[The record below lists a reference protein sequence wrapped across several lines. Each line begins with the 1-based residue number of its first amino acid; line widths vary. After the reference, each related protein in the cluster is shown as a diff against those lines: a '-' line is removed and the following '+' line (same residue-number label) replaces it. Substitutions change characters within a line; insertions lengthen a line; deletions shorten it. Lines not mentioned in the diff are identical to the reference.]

1 MKKIKDSTFV
11 LFYIISV
18 SILSFIISIDGPQI
32 DIIECPSAEVEEFEA
47 FVEVEI
53 TAGSSEIVNLFVLI
67 ESEGEYY
74 TRFFIDKEYNAAP
87 NVFEL
92 PQAYE
97 TVPFGWGADRDWY
110 PESFEFYL
118 DILDDRGRSD
128 FITCSIK
135 FANY

>member
-1 MKKIKDSTFV
+1 MKIKDTTFIFIFIV
-11 LFYIISV
+11 TV
-18 SILSFIISIDGPQI
+18 SIATYLIGSSEPTINILN
-32 DIIECPSAEVEEFEA
+32 CPNTEVEEFEA
-47 FVEVEI
+47 FIEVEI
-53 TAGSSEIVNLFVLI
+53 IAGSSEIVNLFVLI

-97 TVPFGWGADRDWY
+97 SVPFGWGADRSWY
-110 PESFEFYL
+110 PESFDFYL
-118 DILDDRGRSD
+118 DVLDERGRSA
-128 FITCSIK
+128 FISCSIK